1 MSNKYKQK
9 YLKYKEKYLQLRIQS
24 GGALTEDEF
33 EELLDQAYRG
43 NIAPVLTAVNLEPGL
58 ITRASGEKGQ
68 TILQNACAGG
78 HVDLTRDLVD
88 RQADLDQRDTLGNDA
103 LMCASYYGHIPVM
116 EFLLSRGADMTARSK
131 NGETALWFT
140 AYYDRLPACKFL
152 ISKGYDIMSKN
163 YDGDTVLDSYGL
175 YKHLDDVYRKK
186 KRKEE
191 LFFAAYE
198 YEKKELEKLKE
209 YSYPTSSLFLSDK
222 HSDLIIKA
230 GGEQFPAHKCILAAY
245 KEMDAMLN
253 GQWKEKVVNEIKFE
267 ESAISVKT
275 MLRFIYM
282 GKVDKNELL
291 KDLEGVIILADK
303 YDLGGLKEESE
314 KYAIMQLLLDNV
326 LEFII
331 MADLYKMD
339 KLKHE
344 CIETIRLNRERITT
358 SPEFIALETSYP
370 DLWKELQAL

>member
-9 YLKYKEKYLQLRIQS
+9 YLKYKEKYLQLRTQS

-33 EELLDQAYRG
+33 EELLGQAYRG
-43 NIAPVLTAVNLEPGL
+43 MIAPVLTAVNLDPGL

-103 LMCASYYGHIPVM
+103 LMCASAYGHIPVM

-131 NGETALWFT
+131 NGETALWLA

-163 YDGDTVLDSYGL
+163 YDVDTILDSYGL

-245 KEMDAMLN
+245 NEVIDAMLD
-253 GQWKEKVVNEIKFE
+253 GQWKEEKEIKFE
-267 ESAISVKT
+267 ESAIAVET
-275 MLRFIYM
+275 MLCFIYT

-291 KDLEGVIILADK
+291 EDLEGVIILADK
-303 YDLGGLKEESE
+303 YDLGGLKEECE

-326 LEFII
+326 LYFII
-331 MADLYKMD
+331 MADLYKME

-358 SPEFIALETSYP
+358 SPEFIALETNYP
-370 DLWKELQAL
+370 DLWQELQAL